1 MIFNIGTKLYYNET
15 PQDDILA
22 MQDACVANN
31 WSLEDGTDNGGYYY
45 IIRENINVVDIDALK
60 SDKIRY
66 LKQRRDAEEQTP
78 ITYGGHRWDFDDKA
92 IQRINGAI
100 IALGDEDTIT
110 WTTADN
116 EEIVVN
122 QEDLNDII
130 KASAIRSNALH
141 VKYRELK
148 HQVEQAETE
157 EQIKSIVW

>member
-1 MIFNIGTKLYYNET
+1 MNFNIGTKLYYNET
-15 PQDDILA
+15 PQEDILA
-22 MQDACVANN
+22 MQDACVRYN

-60 SDKIRY
+60 NNKIRY

-78 ITYGGHRWDFDDKA
+78 ISYSGYRWDFDDKA

-157 EQIKSIVW
+157 NQIKKIVW